1 MFLDVRMKKDQL
13 CVVIVIVLHF
23 LSERERKRERS
34 VSVKSLIW
42 LCCGGQDLES

>member
-23 LSERERKRERS
+23 LSERERKEREKCKREISDLAVLWWSRS
-34 VSVKSLIW
+34 
-42 LCCGGQDLES
+42 